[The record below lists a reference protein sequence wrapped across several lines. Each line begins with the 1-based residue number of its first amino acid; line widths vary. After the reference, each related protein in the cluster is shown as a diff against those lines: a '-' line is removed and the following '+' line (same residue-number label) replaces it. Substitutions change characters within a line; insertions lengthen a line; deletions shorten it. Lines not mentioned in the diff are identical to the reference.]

1 MCWRL
6 WASGSS
12 VQSKVIDMV
21 IVVVQNGPLAKVC
34 WSILTPRVMV
44 LGWWSSRLME
54 FQVDEEGRGLVDAC
68 VIQCVHGGVVE
79 KSYNPI

>member
-1 MCWRL
+1 MGL
-6 WASGSS
+6 WFYR
-12 VQSKVIDMV
+12 
-21 IVVVQNGPLAKVC
+21 KVC

-68 VIQCVHGGVVE
+68 VIQCVHGGVVGE
-79 KSYNPI
+79 YYNPI

>member
-1 MCWRL
+1 MGL
-6 WASGSS
+6 WFYR
-12 VQSKVIDMV
+12 
-21 IVVVQNGPLAKVC
+21 KVC

-68 VIQCVHGGVVE
+68 VIPRAYRPTKRGEGMQLRICL
-79 KSYNPI
+79 

>member
-1 MCWRL
+1 MGL
-6 WASGSS
+6 WFYR
-12 VQSKVIDMV
+12 
-21 IVVVQNGPLAKVC
+21 KVC

-79 KSYNPI
+79 KYYNPI